1 MSSNLVASPL
11 TVSRYIPATAKT
23 PATTKTFSTYSCP
36 LASAYSF
43 PDSSFST
50 YAIGTTASGAA
61 SVLPKVPLKQVN
73 SQTADTTNTTGT
85 TNSRIQQANRQL
97 DSNTVFTNPNFSLL
111 GFGSLLAGL
120 VFGLFRGKTTA
131 HA

>member
-1 MSSNLVASPL
+1 MSSNLMTPP
-11 TVSRYIPATAKT
+11 TVSRYIPQ
-23 PATTKTFSTYSCP
+23 TTTFSTSTYSCP

-61 SVLPKVPLKQVN
+61 SVLPKVPPQQVN
-73 SQTADTTNTTGT
+73 SQTADSTNITAQ
-85 TNSRIQQANRQL
+85 TNSKIKGSKQL
-97 DSNTVFTNPNFSLL
+97 DSNTVFTNPLFTLT
-111 GFGSLLAGL
+111 GFGSFLAGII
-120 VFGLFRGKTTA
+120 FGLFRGKTA